1 MNSAVFSFNT
11 IIIVGI
17 LVTACIAI
25 FSKKLLTAIIALG
38 VTGAFV
44 ALEFLV
50 LQAPDVAIAEAA
62 VGAVLTTAIFI
73 IALKRTSKKRAAG
86 AEKGDGEN
94 E

>member
-11 IIIVGI
+11 LIIVGI

-25 FSKKLLTAIIALG
+25 FSKKILTAVIALG

-44 ALEFLV
+44 ALEFLI

-73 IALKRTSKKRAAG
+73 IAVKKTTKKEEH
-86 AEKGDGEN
+86 AEKEEN
-94 E
+94 NE

>member
-11 IIIVGI
+11 LILIGI
-17 LVTACIAI
+17 LVTAAIAV
-25 FSKKLLTAIIALG
+25 FSRKLLTCIIALG
-38 VTGAFV
+38 VTGCFV

-62 VGAVLTTAIFI
+62 VGAVLTTVIFI
-73 IALKRTSKKRAAG
+73 IALKKTTKKED
-86 AEKGDGEN
+86 EKN

>member
-11 IIIVGI
+11 LILIGIVA
-17 LVTACIAI
+17 TAAVAI
-25 FSKKLLTAIIALG
+25 FSKKILTSVIALG

-62 VGAVLTTAIFI
+62 VGAVLTTAVFI
-73 IALKRTSKKRAAG
+73 VAIKKTSKKED
-86 AEKGDGEN
+86 EKN

>member
-11 IIIVGI
+11 LIIIGI
-17 LVTACIAI
+17 VVTAAVAI
-25 FSKKLLTAIIALG
+25 FSKKILTAVIALG

-62 VGAVLTTAIFI
+62 VGAVLSTVIFI
-73 IALKRTSKKRAAG
+73 IAIKKTRKK
-86 AEKGDGEN
+86 EDKEN

>member
-1 MNSAVFSFNT
+1 MSNAVFSFNT
-11 IIIVGI
+11 LILIGIIA
-17 LVTACIAI
+17 TAAIAI
-25 FSKKLLTAIIALG
+25 FSKKILTCVIALG

-62 VGAVLTTAIFI
+62 VGAVLSTVIFI
-73 IALKRTSKKRAAG
+73 IAVKKTSKK
-86 AEKGDGEN
+86 EDKKN

>member
-1 MNSAVFSFNT
+1 MGRIWKMNSAVFSFNT
-11 IIIVGI
+11 LIIIGI
-17 LVTACIAI
+17 VVTAAVAI
-25 FSKKLLTAIIALG
+25 FSKKILTAVIALG

-62 VGAVLTTAIFI
+62 VGAVLSTVIFI
-73 IALKRTSKKRAAG
+73 IAIKKTRKK
-86 AEKGDGEN
+86 EDKEN

>member
-11 IIIVGI
+11 LIIVGI

-25 FSKKLLTAIIALG
+25 FAKKLLTAVIALG
-38 VTGAFV
+38 VTGCFV
-44 ALEFLV
+44 AMEFLV

-62 VGAVLTTAIFI
+62 VGAVLTTVIFI
-73 IALKRTSKKRAAG
+73 ITLKKTKKKEE
-86 AEKGDGEN
+86 EKN

>member
-1 MNSAVFSFNT
+1 MSNGVVIFNAL
-11 IIIVGI
+11 ILVGI
-17 LVTACIAI
+17 IASAALAI
-25 FSKKLLTAIIALG
+25 FAKKILTSVIALG

-62 VGAVLTTAIFI
+62 VGAVLTTVIFI
-73 IALKRTSKKRAAG
+73 IAVKKTTKKED
-86 AEKGDGEN
+86 EKN

>member
-11 IIIVGI
+11 LILIGIVA
-17 LVTACIAI
+17 TAAIAI
-25 FSKKLLTAIIALG
+25 FSKKILTCVIALG
-38 VTGAFV
+38 VTGVFV

-62 VGAVLTTAIFI
+62 VGAVLSTVIFI
-73 IALKRTSKKRAAG
+73 IAVKKTSKKED
-86 AEKGDGEN
+86 EKN

>member
-11 IIIVGI
+11 LIIVGI

-25 FSKKLLTAIIALG
+25 FSKKILTSVIALG
-38 VTGAFV
+38 VTGCFV

-62 VGAVLTTAIFI
+62 VGAVLTTVIFI
-73 IALKRTSKKRAAG
+73 ITIKKTKKKE
-86 AEKGDGEN
+86 EKEN